1 MLHRHEGA
9 QWGEVILIPMVRF
22 SDLESIT
29 GGKMLRLSNDREIS
43 TLGVDSRKAL
53 PVEGTLFFAIA
64 GNTMKKE
71 QEKNFLQDKVLTK
84 SVFQ

>member
-1 MLHRHEGA
+1 
-9 QWGEVILIPMVRF
+9 MVRF

-64 GNTMKKE
+64 GE
-71 QEKNFLQDKVLTK
+71 RHDGHQFLAELYHSGIRHCVNEICFSITK
-84 SVFQ
+84 